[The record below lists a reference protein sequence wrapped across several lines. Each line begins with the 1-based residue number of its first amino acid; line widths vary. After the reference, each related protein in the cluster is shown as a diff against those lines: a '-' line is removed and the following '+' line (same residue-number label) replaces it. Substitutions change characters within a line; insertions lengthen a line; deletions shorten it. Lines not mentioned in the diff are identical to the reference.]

1 MNQKRN
7 YAKGKKNTKKLK
19 RKTIREYRNLETATV
34 SRL

>member
-1 MNQKRN
+1 MLKE
-7 YAKGKKNTKKLK
+7 KKHKTILK